1 MTNVIAS
8 QRLRTLGASVKVAR
22 VRMTTR
28 TVSSQT
34 SLKRK
39 WRPKTRKGMMRRN
52 QAKPKK
58 KATKKVR
65 ASPPVNLPDKLE
77 AVKKVTMQ

>member
-1 MTNVIAS
+1 MRVIAS

-22 VRMTTR
+22 ERVTMR
-28 TVSSQT
+28 TVSSRT

-39 WRPKTRKGMMRRN
+39 ARPKMRKGVMRRN

-65 ASPPVNLPDKLE
+65 ASPPVNLPVKPE
-77 AVKKVTMQ
+77 AMKIVMTQ